1 MRNSWNPGVVI
12 ALLLLSLG
20 AVAISFINYEP
31 PAPTI
36 MQLFIEH
43 EESGVLYQINR
54 RIYRTKNVCKAAAVA
69 LREGSQT
76 IWLEGYPDAYILKRI
91 RCHQPNELG
100 SVGPEERHR
109 LNEKYAQQFI
119 GG

>member
-1 MRNSWNPGVVI
+1 MKIVAKIGVIILVLLAIDGIYLFLTPG
-12 ALLLLSLG
+12 
-20 AVAISFINYEP
+20 

-76 IWLEGYPDAYILKRI
+76 IWLEGYQYAYILKRI

-100 SVGPEERHR
+100 RPGLKERQR

>member
-1 MRNSWNPGVVI
+1 MKLSSAFIFAVTFMVVAAIGASWLIERTTTNPY
-12 ALLLLSLG
+12 LM
-20 AVAISFINYEP
+20 E
-31 PAPTI
+31 
-36 MQLFIEH
+36 LFIEH
-43 EESGVLYQINR
+43 EESGALYRINR

-69 LREGSQT
+69 LRKESQT

-91 RCHQPNELG
+91 SCARLTGLG
-100 SVGPEERHR
+100 PLGPEKRQR

>member
-1 MRNSWNPGVVI
+1 MNI
-12 ALLLLSLG
+12 FK
-20 AVAISFINYEP
+20 AVGNLIFVLMLIIGLTIVLMP
-31 PAPTI
+31 RPAPTI

-54 RIYRTKNVCKAAAVA
+54 RIYRTKNVCKAAAVN
-69 LREGSQT
+69 LRKGSQT

-100 SVGPEERHR
+100 RLGPKERQR
-109 LNEKYAQQFI
+109 LNKKYAQQFI

>member
-1 MRNSWNPGVVI
+1 MKIVAKIGVIILVLLAIDGIYLFLTPG
-12 ALLLLSLG
+12 
-20 AVAISFINYEP
+20 

-43 EESGVLYQINR
+43 EESGVLYRINR
-54 RIYRTKNVCKAAAVA
+54 RIYRTKNVCKAAAVM
-69 LREGSQT
+69 LRKGSQT
-76 IWLEGYPDAYILKRI
+76 IWLEGYQYAYILKRI
-91 RCHQPNELG
+91 RCHQPNELR

>member
-1 MRNSWNPGVVI
+1 MKIVGRLGVILLVLLALDGIVI
-12 ALLLLSLG
+12 FLTDG
-20 AVAISFINYEP
+20 
-31 PAPTI
+31 PAKPTL
-36 MQLFIEH
+36 MEMFIEH
-43 EESGVLYQINR
+43 EESGVLYRINR

-76 IWLEGYPDAYILKRI
+76 IWLEGYPGAYILKRI
-91 RCHQPNELG
+91 SCAKLTGLG
-100 SVGPEERHR
+100 PLGPEKRQR

>member
-1 MRNSWNPGVVI
+1 MKNVVKIGVVI
-12 ALLLLSLG
+12 LVLL
-20 AVAISFINYEP
+20 AIDGIYLFLTNES
-31 PAPTI
+31 AKPT
-36 MQLFIEH
+36 MMRLFIEH

-54 RIYRTKNVCKAAAVA
+54 RIYRTKEVCKAAAVM
-69 LREGSQT
+69 LRQGSQT

-91 RCHQPNELG
+91 RCYQPNELG